1 MKYEGNFTS
10 YKILAM
16 QGIIITIEKEELED
30 IVFKAVEAA
39 LMQSGFVSQQES
51 QADVDEFIMKS
62 PELCKYLKMKISTL
76 YQKTHK
82 REIPFNKIGKT
93 MYFKKDEIDKWLAD
107 GKQETKVEQN
117 IEREIRIGL
126 ADRKRIKTIA

>member
-1 MKYEGNFTS
+1 
-10 YKILAM
+10 
-16 QGIIITIEKEELED
+16 
-30 IVFKAVEAA
+30 VEAA

-51 QADVDEFIMKS
+51 QADVDELIMKS

-126 ADRKRIKTIA
+126 ADRKRFKTIA

>member
-1 MKYEGNFTS
+1 ME
-10 YKILAM
+10 
-16 QGIIITIEKEELED
+16 GIIISIEKEELED
-30 IVFKAVEAA
+30 IIYKAVGAA
-39 LMQSGFVSQQES
+39 LATAAFVRQKEKP
-51 QADVDEFIMKS
+51 ADIDEFIMKS

-82 REIPFNKIGKT
+82 RQIPFNKQGKT

-107 GKQETKVEQN
+107 GKQEMEVEQN

>member
-1 MKYEGNFTS
+1 
-10 YKILAM
+10 
-16 QGIIITIEKEELED
+16 
-30 IVFKAVEAA
+30 VEAA
-39 LMQSGFVSQQES
+39 LMQAGFVRQHEDPV
-51 QADVDEFIMKS
+51 DVDELVMKS

-107 GKQETKVEQN
+107 GKQETKEEQN